1 MKRAFVIYLAL
12 SAVNAMMA
20 QREWPDS
27 IEGRQLKEV
36 VVKGERPEIKGKDG
50 IMVVDLPNIVKDK
63 PVTNV
68 LEALGYL
75 PGAVNNNGMIGL
87 AGAQDVT
94 IILNGELTN
103 MPLQFGKRFK
113 CQAFAV

>member
-1 MKRAFVIYLAL
+1 
-12 SAVNAMMA
+12 MMA